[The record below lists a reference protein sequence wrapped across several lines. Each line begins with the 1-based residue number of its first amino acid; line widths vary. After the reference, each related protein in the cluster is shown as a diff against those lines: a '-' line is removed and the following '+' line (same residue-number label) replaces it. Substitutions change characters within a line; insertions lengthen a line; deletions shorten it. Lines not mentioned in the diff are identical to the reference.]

1 MKTFTAAII
10 VWFMAIAS
18 GFAQIQ
24 EPKLPRVDQQF
35 SIQKEKRI
43 DELEHS
49 DMQAVFEA
57 LKSPGFFDE
66 EEYLNKAIYRAFNHR
81 AEEVIEFVMGA
92 VRSTRSASENEG
104 ARDLYLAKRILQIFP
119 ERSMDRLL
127 DLYSSA
133 GPKIRANVIYVV
145 GQMVG
150 GQVPGDLLSEAL
162 YDTSICQEVTAE
174 TLGEPLRI
182 CDVAYNQLVIRY
194 SLDNVLRAIGTGHSI
209 DVRDYH
215 IRALQA
221 RF

>member
-1 MKTFTAAII
+1 
-10 VWFMAIAS
+10 
-18 GFAQIQ
+18 
-24 EPKLPRVDQQF
+24 
-35 SIQKEKRI
+35 
-43 DELEHS
+43 
-49 DMQAVFEA
+49 
-57 LKSPGFFDE
+57 
-66 EEYLNKAIYRAFNHR
+66 
-81 AEEVIEFVMGA
+81 MGA

-104 ARDLYLAKRILQIFP
+104 ARDLYLAKRILQIFS

-133 GPKIRANVIYVV
+133 GPKIRANVIYVI

-194 SLDNVLRAIGTGHSI
+194 SFDNVLRAIGTGHSI

-215 IRALQA
+215 IQALQA